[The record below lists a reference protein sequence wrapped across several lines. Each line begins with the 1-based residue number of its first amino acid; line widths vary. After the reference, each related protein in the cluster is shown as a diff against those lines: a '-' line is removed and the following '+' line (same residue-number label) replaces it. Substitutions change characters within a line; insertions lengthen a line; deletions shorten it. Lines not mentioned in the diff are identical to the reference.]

1 MHSIWAIAKNTVKQA
16 VRMKIAVVFTLMLV
30 ILLPVMGI
38 TMTGD
43 GTLKGQLQTF
53 ISYGFS
59 LTSLLLCL
67 LTIAVSVYTL
77 TSDIDQR
84 QIYTVLTKPVRRFQ
98 LILGKLLGVILLDA
112 GLLTLFAGIIY
123 TVTIYMPQYCKAS
136 KDELMQVRNEFFTA
150 RTGLKPGEV
159 DVTAEVKKAYE
170 RLEKSG
176 ELPPDVSSN
185 KTLRDDIIARLTKG
199 KRHDKRSA
207 VVGEELV
214 WNFNDVKPA
223 DANGSLFIRFKYDV
237 SANPLDLKVSGKW
250 LIGDIRQYG
259 SKVET
264 PVYAFERR
272 DLIRTFYEIE
282 VPADAVAEDGYLAV
296 VFYNDPQLNNTIVI
310 FPPEDGLE
318 VLYKSDSF
326 SANFLRSALIIFF
339 RLIFLACLG
348 ILSATFLS
356 LPVAILFCLVFF
368 FAGSISG
375 FIIESFST
383 LSENLSRVYYFTI
396 KPIIYLLPQFDKF
409 SPPKF
414 LVPARLLSWSLVARA
429 AGLTV
434 CVKAALLLLVAL
446 MIFTL
451 KEIARVII

>member
-1 MHSIWAIAKNTVKQA
+1 MHSIWAIAKNTIKQA
-16 VRMKIAVVFTLMLV
+16 LRMKIAVVFTLLLIV
-30 ILLPVMGI
+30 LLPVMG
-38 TMTGD
+38 TAMTGD
-43 GTLKGQLQTF
+43 GTLKGRLQAF
-53 ISYGFS
+53 VSYGFS

-67 LTIAVSVYTL
+67 LTIAVSVYSL

-112 GLLTLFAGIIY
+112 GLLALFAGIIY
-123 TVTIYMPQYCKAS
+123 TVTVYMPQYCKAS
-136 KDELMQVRNEFFTA
+136 EDELIQVRNEFFTA
-150 RTGLKPGEV
+150 RMGLKPSEV
-159 DVTAEVKKAYE
+159 DVTAEVEKAYE
-170 RLEKSG
+170 KLEKSG
-176 ELPPDVSSN
+176 KLPPDVSNN
-185 KTLRDDIIARLTKG
+185 KTLRDNIIAKLTKG
-199 KRHDKRSA
+199 KQHDKRSA
-207 VVGEELV
+207 VIGRELV
-214 WNFNDVKPA
+214 WNFDDVKPA
-223 DANGSLFIRFKYDV
+223 NANESLFIRFKYDV

-264 PVYAFERR
+264 PVYTFERR

-296 VFYNDPQLNNTIVI
+296 VFYNDPQLNDTIVI

-318 VLYKSDSF
+318 VLYKSGSF
-326 SANFLRSALIIFF
+326 SANFLRSVLVILF

-383 LSENLSRVYYFTI
+383 LSENMSRVYYFTI

-409 SPPKF
+409 NPSKF
-414 LVPARLLSWSLVARA
+414 LVPARLLNWSLVAKA

-434 CVKAALLLLVAL
+434 CVKAVLLLLVAL
-446 MIFTL
+446 MIFTF